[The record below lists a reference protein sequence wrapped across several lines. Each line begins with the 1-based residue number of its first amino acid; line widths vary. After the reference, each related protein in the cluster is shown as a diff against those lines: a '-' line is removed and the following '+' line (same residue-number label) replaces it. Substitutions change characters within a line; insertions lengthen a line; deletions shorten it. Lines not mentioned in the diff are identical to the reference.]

1 MIRKGTE
8 MRLDGKVA
16 VITGGTKG
24 IGRVTAIMMA
34 QQGAKV
40 VLTVTGHGLKDTEAP
55 VKHGGFKPLE
65 ADATLDSVRS
75 VLDKS

>member
-1 MIRKGTE
+1 
-8 MRLDGKVA
+8 
-16 VITGGTKG
+16 
-24 IGRVTAIMMA
+24 
-34 QQGAKV
+34 
-40 VLTVTGHGLKDTEAP
+40 